1 MKTQPVSV
9 GKVFMTAVGAVLLHV
24 AVAVSANAQD
34 PGAEASQARQQF
46 ELQPRG
52 YVQFDWRGYPDWT
65 VAPGSGR
72 LDFNTVEIRRLRA
85 GVDGQWRRLSFEFGI
100 DPMDDFDGALI
111 KDAYVQVGV
120 SRALRIRGG
129 QFKLPGGR
137 EYGMSATSLNFMER
151 SGFAQA
157 TGTGRDMGVMATG
170 RIRRRIDYEAGVFAG
185 DGVGRNSRAGFTTA
199 GRIVWNGRNDLTF
212 AASASEGRTVAV
224 DSDPANGIQGHAT
237 SGYRF
242 FDPLYVQGRRDRI
255 GIDLEWSPGPWR
267 LSAEGLR
274 VYDQRHNQG
283 LDGEDLPA
291 AVSLGWNSAIVR
303 EFGRRRGAARSR
315 LREWDLGFR
324 VDGFSFDDDG
334 PSTGRDSVRPRATD
348 VRARDALTVMAGLS
362 WNLARWARV
371 MTNGGLERYLESRS
385 APEPGRRGNYWTVA
399 TRLQLELP

>member
-1 MKTQPVSV
+1 
-9 GKVFMTAVGAVLLHV
+9 VLLC
-24 AVAVSANAQD
+24 ATGAVSANAQD
-34 PGAEASQARQQF
+34 LGAEPPPAQQQF
-46 ELQPRG
+46 ELRPRG
-52 YVQFDWRGYPDWT
+52 YVQFDWRGYPDWA

-72 LDFNTVEIRRLRA
+72 LDFDTVEIRRLRA
-85 GVDGQWRRLSFEFGI
+85 GVDGQWRRLSFELGV
-100 DPMDDFDGALI
+100 DPMDDFDGAPI
-111 KDAYVQVGV
+111 KDAYVQVQV

-137 EYGMSATSLNFMER
+137 GYGVSAASLDFMER
-151 SGFAQA
+151 SGFAQS

-170 RIRRRIDYEAGVFAG
+170 RVRRRIDYEVGAFAG

-199 GRIVWNGRNDLTF
+199 GRIAWNGPNALTL
-212 AASASEGRTVAV
+212 AASVSGGRTAAV
-224 DSDPANGIQGHAT
+224 DSDPANGIQGRAT

-242 FDPLYVQGRRDRI
+242 FGPLYVQGRRDRV
-255 GIDLEWSPGPWR
+255 GVDLEWSHGPWR

-274 VYDQRHNQG
+274 VYDQRHDQG

-291 AVSLGWNSAIVR
+291 AVSLGWSSAVVR

-315 LREWDLGFR
+315 LREWDIGLR
-324 VDGFSFDDDG
+324 VDAFSFDDAG

-348 VRARDALTVMAGLS
+348 VRARGALTLTAGVS

-371 MTNGGLERYLESRS
+371 MTNGGLERYSELRS
-385 APEPGRRGNYWTVA
+385 VPEPGKRGNYWTVA